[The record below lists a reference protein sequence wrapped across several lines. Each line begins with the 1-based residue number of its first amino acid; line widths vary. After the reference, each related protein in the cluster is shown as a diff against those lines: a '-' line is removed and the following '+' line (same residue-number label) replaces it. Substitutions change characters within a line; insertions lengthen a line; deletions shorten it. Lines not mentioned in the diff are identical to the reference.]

1 MMPLDVSCRRT
12 GNVSCWR
19 TGLFSR
25 SGLVIFCLGVIAG
38 LSAIPPTASAE
49 GRRVLEL
56 RRAGSCELVPI
67 ESINFLNGRH
77 DGLLLYIGGMRPY
90 ANMDI
95 ELRHQPGRRGMLT
108 VRVVGCLNAVV
119 GLPVQTHYNVDLPLK
134 EFPRVSRLKIV
145 GANGFVWRRVPKK

>member
-1 MMPLDVSCRRT
+1 MPL
-12 GNVSCWR
+12 NISCWR
-19 TGLFSR
+19 TGLVARLGF
-25 SGLVIFCLGVIAG
+25 VIFCLGVIAG
-38 LSAIPPTASAE
+38 LSAISPSASAE

-67 ESINFLNGRH
+67 ESINFLNGGR

-119 GLPVQTHYNVDLPLK
+119 GLPVRTHYNADLPLK
-134 EFPRVSRLKIV
+134 EFPRARRLKII